1 MKKEN
6 SPQSFIINI
15 TEDGIE
21 INNQHFQFPL
31 NFSVLKN
38 QFGDHYEQWGE
49 TDTNII
55 YMWNDL
61 GIKVFVP
68 KNEGEVFTLTIK
80 TADIHEN
87 FLPKNKF
94 NGDLKINNQHYTDFF
109 AITEADRSFKD
120 MEIKNVKFSSWLSED
135 EFKHIEEVSIW
146 QKVKKKR
153 TIISTD
159 KYKTDKISGEKI
171 EFSDFNFKLAII
183 EELMYIKEL
192 IKPKFDIFEF
202 VDFYEEREIDVE
214 SEGYEPIPE
223 AIEYFKN
230 LEIDKAFAEEITQI
244 YQDGGNDIYMN
255 ITPYWDGE
263 DDSFNIEVYDDS
275 KHFPNLKKMTL
286 FSNDPKVYEELKL
299 KGIDAVPL

>member
-1 MKKEN
+1 MIHEN
-6 SPQSFIINI
+6 NKQSFLINVK
-15 TEDGIE
+15 EDGVG
-21 INNQHFQFPL
+21 INDQHFPFPL
-31 NFSVLKN
+31 NFSDLKN
-38 QFGDHYEQWGE
+38 QFGDYYEQWGE
-49 TDTNII
+49 TDTNTI
-55 YMWNDL
+55 YMWHEL

-68 KNEGEVFTLTIK
+68 KNEGDALTLAIK

-120 MEIKNVKFSSWLSED
+120 MEMKNVKFSSWLSED
-135 EFKHIEEVSIW
+135 EFKNIEEVSIW

-153 TIISTD
+153 TIINTD
-159 KYKTDKISGEKI
+159 KYRPNKISEEKI
-171 EFSDFNFKLAII
+171 EFRDFNFKLAII
-183 EELMYIKEL
+183 EELMYTKEL

-202 VDFYEEREIDVE
+202 VDSYEKREIDLE
-214 SEGYEPIPE
+214 EEGYQPIPE

-230 LEIDKAFAEEITQI
+230 LEIDKVFAEQITKI

-263 DDSFNIEVYDDS
+263 DDSFNIEVYDDI

-286 FSNDPKVYEELKL
+286 FSNDPKVYEELKS